1 MKEIKLNI
9 PDGCKTVV
17 INLDGD
23 KVTTEFETEK
33 WEPKDG
39 DFVSTNDGIVAIY
52 AGTNET
58 GYIISYAGCISCF
71 LTTKKDSGWGYT
83 REFHPATE
91 EEKQRLLDKLKEAGY
106 HWNPEK
112 KEVEKIPR
120 WRAIEGGSYYHLNCF
135 LDVIKASEAKD
146 MSDNVRYN
154 LGNYFHTREAAKK
167 VTDKIK
173 EIFKE
178 SKAE

>member
-1 MKEIKLNI
+1 MKKIKLNI

-39 DFVSTNDGIVAIY
+39 DFVSTNDGTVAIY
-52 AGTNET
+52 ADTNET
-58 GYIISYAGCISCF
+58 GGIISYAGCSSCF

-106 HWNPEK
+106 RWNPDEK
-112 KEVEKIPR
+112 KLEPIPR
-120 WRAIEGGSYYHLNCF
+120 WRAIEEDFYYYLNNF
-135 LDVIKASEAKD
+135 ADVIKTSETND
-146 MSDNVRYN
+146 MPDNVRYN
-154 LGNYFHTREAAKK
+154 LGNYFRTKEAAQK
-167 VTDKIK
+167 VADEIK
-173 EIFKE
+173 EIFKN

>member
-17 INLDGD
+17 INLDGN

-33 WEPKDG
+33 WEPNDG

-52 AGTNET
+52 ADTNET
-58 GYIISYAGCISCF
+58 GGIISYAGYSSCF

-106 HWNPEK
+106 HWNPDEK
-112 KEVEKIPR
+112 KLELIPR
-120 WRAIEGGSYYHLNCF
+120 WRAIEEDFYYYLNSF
-135 LDVIKASEAKD
+135 ADVINTSETND
-146 MSDNVRYN
+146 MPDNVRYN
-154 LGNYFHTREAAKK
+154 LGNYFRTKEAAQK
-167 VTDKIK
+167 VADEIR
-173 EIFKE
+173 EIFKN

>member
-39 DFVSTNDGIVAIY
+39 DFVSTNDGIIAIY
-52 AGTNET
+52 ADTNES
-58 GYIISYAGCISCF
+58 GGIISYAGCSSCL
-71 LTTKKDSGWGYT
+71 LTTKKDPGWGYT
-83 REFHPATE
+83 RYYHPATDD
-91 EEKQRLLDKLKEAGY
+91 EKQRLLDKLKEAGY
-106 HWNPEK
+106 RWNPEK
-112 KEVEKIPR
+112 KEVEMIPR
-120 WRAIEGGSYYHLNCF
+120 WRATKGGFYYYLSNF
-135 LDVIKASEAKD
+135 ADVIKNEETND
-146 MSDNVRYN
+146 VLDNFRYN
-154 LGNYFHTREAAKK
+154 LGNYFRTREAAQE
-167 VTDKIK
+167 VVDKIK
-173 EIFKE
+173 EIFKN

>member
-17 INLDGD
+17 INLDWN
-23 KVTTEFETEK
+23 KVTTKFETEK

-39 DFVSTNDGIVAIY
+39 DFVSTDDGIVAIY
-52 AGTNET
+52 ADTNKS
-58 GYIISYAGCISCF
+58 GGIISYAGCNSYF
-71 LTTKKDSGWGYT
+71 LTTKKDAGWGYT
-83 REFHPATE
+83 RYFHPATE

-106 HWNPEK
+106 RWNPEK

-120 WRAIEGGSYYHLNCF
+120 WRAIKGGFYYCLNDF
-135 LDVIKASEAKD
+135 LDVIKTSEPND
-146 MSDNVRYN
+146 MLDNVRYN
-154 LGNYFHTREAAKK
+154 LGNYFRTREAARK
-167 VTDKIK
+167 VADEIR
-173 EIFKE
+173 EIFKN

>member
-1 MKEIKLNI
+1 MKKIKLNI

-23 KVTTEFETEK
+23 KVITEFETEK
-33 WEPKDG
+33 WKPKDG
-39 DFVSTNDGIVAIY
+39 DFVSTNDGTIAIY

-58 GYIISYAGCISCF
+58 GGIISYAGCSSCF

-83 REFHPATE
+83 EEFHPATE
-91 EEKQRLLDKLKEAGY
+91 EEKQRLLDKLKKAGY
-106 HWNPEK
+106 RWNPEK

-120 WRAIEGGSYYHLNCF
+120 WRAINGDFYYYLSSF
-135 LDVIKASEAKD
+135 ADVIKNEEKNEVL
-146 MSDNVRYN
+146 DNFRYN
-154 LGNYFHTREAAKK
+154 IGNYFHTREAAQK
-167 VTDKIK
+167 VADEIK
-173 EIFKE
+173 EIFNS

>member
-39 DFVSTNDGIVAIY
+39 DFVSADDGRIAIY
-52 AGTNET
+52 ADTNES
-58 GYIISYAGCISCF
+58 GGIITYACYRSNY
-71 LTTKKDSGWGYT
+71 LTTQKDSGWGYT
-83 REFHPATE
+83 SSFHPATDD
-91 EEKQRLLDKLKEAGY
+91 EKQRLLDKLKEAGY
-106 HWNPEK
+106 RWNPEK

-120 WRAIEGGSYYHLNCF
+120 WRAIKEDFYYYLNSYSE
-135 LDVIKASEAKD
+135 VIKTSETND
-146 MSDNVRYN
+146 MPDNIRYII
-154 LGNYFHTREAAKK
+154 GNYFRTKEAARK
-167 VTDKIK
+167 VADEIR
-173 EIFKE
+173 EIFKN